1 MQQSTLRLLN
11 GRPSPSVGYVAHPQ
25 GSAAD
30 VRKAV
35 GIIGRFANGVYLT
48 TISDKDK
55 DQEVGYH
62 NNNFNLDSCMHG
74 SNCTMFR
81 LKS

>member
-1 MQQSTLRLLN
+1 MQQSTLYLLN
-11 GRPSPSVGYVAHPQ
+11 GQHSPSVGYVAHPQ

-62 NNNFNLDSCMHG
+62 TITWTVACMDQIVQCSG
-74 SNCTMFR
+74 
-81 LKS
+81 